1 MTTYHTTY
9 EINNRILLIKKRID
23 ELYNSMQLITNGYKN
38 VYGVDSVEKYNSN
51 ILPIINSINLKI
63 KNYEIEIK
71 QLELI
76 LLKRNNT
83 DLKNIKIQEN
93 SKKRKLNNKFIM
105 SLNCAFKPIKM

>member
-38 VYGVDSVEKYNSN
+38 VYGLDSAEKYNSN
-51 ILPIINSINLKI
+51 ILPIINSINSKI

-76 LLKRNNT
+76 LFKRNNT
-83 DLKNIKIQEN
+83 DIKNIKPQD